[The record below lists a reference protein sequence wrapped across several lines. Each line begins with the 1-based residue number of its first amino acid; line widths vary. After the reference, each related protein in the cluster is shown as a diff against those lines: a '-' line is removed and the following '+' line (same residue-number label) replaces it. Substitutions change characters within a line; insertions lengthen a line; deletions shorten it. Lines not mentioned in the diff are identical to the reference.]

1 MSYNNLE
8 VSIGELRDILSRQQ
22 DGPIVYVKDL
32 HPPSLWTKFLELKQH
47 DRLQH
52 LRKVVDSQEE
62 EDGHRDNDEEEG
74 EEQKPSWSWRKLLS
88 SVFGDRAPVA
98 DKRREKKGSG
108 KSPDPCNLYD
118 KKADYS
124 NDYGYSK
131 ALDESNYD
139 LLNSSGIGIYL
150 VNLTAVPPYTY
161 LPPHF
166 LLLLFFYVQRKKKG
180 LYITAHWHLS

>member
-1 MSYNNLE
+1 M
-8 VSIGELRDILSRQQ
+8 GELRYILSRQQ
-22 DGPIVYVKDL
+22 DGPIVYVKDQ
-32 HPPSLWTKFLELKQH
+32 HPPSLWTKFLELKRL

-52 LRKVVDSQEE
+52 LKRVVDSQKE

-74 EEQKPSWSWRKLLS
+74 EEQRPSWSWRKLLS
-88 SVFGDRAPVA
+88 SVFGDKAPVA
-98 DKRREKKGSG
+98 DKRREEKGRG
-108 KSPDPCNLYD
+108 ESPDSCNLYD

-139 LLNSSGIGIYL
+139 LLKSSGIGIYL
-150 VNLTAVPPYTY
+150 VNLTAVPTHTY

-166 LLLLFFYVQRKKKG
+166 LLLFFFLFTEKKRSVYNNSLASVLIYYFSNKN
-180 LYITAHWHLS
+180 A